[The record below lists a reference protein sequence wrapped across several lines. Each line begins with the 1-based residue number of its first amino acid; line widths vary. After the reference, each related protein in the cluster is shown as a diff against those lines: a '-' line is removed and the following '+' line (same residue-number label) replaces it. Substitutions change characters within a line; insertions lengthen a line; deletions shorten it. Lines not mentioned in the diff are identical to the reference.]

1 VTEEPVTVA
10 VVELKVEAT
19 YLQLSREARAAHW
32 LAMQKIIAAPPT
44 PVSAL
49 FGTTRTR

>member
-1 VTEEPVTVA
+1 MTEEPVTVA

-32 LAMQKIIAAPPT
+32 LALQKIIAAPP
-44 PVSAL
+44 VSAL
-49 FGTTRTR
+49 SGTTRTR